1 MKADKEETEMKNTVT
16 ELNLNEKEMVN
27 GGGFFDIVGGI
38 FGGGMTGALI
48 GLVAG
53 PVGMVVGAAIGSVS
67 GGIAGACS
75 DDD

>member
-1 MKADKEETEMKNTVT
+1 MKNTVT
-16 ELNLNEKEMVN
+16 ELNLNEMEMVN
-27 GGGFFDIVGGI
+27 GGGFFDIVRGI

-53 PVGMVVGAAIGSVS
+53 PVGVVVGAAIGSVS